1 ISRKTGV
8 ATTFG
13 YGPRYLHSIGQ
24 LYKGGPRN
32 ALVLGFVSGKYD
44 DLAVPG
50 ASYTFGQLSAAQAGG
65 DFAVMTERG
74 QKVIPI
80 RLVADSDEGRVT
92 ELITAS
98 KQAFG

>member
-1 ISRKTGV
+1 V

-32 ALVLGFVSGKYD
+32 ATVLGFVSGKYD

-50 ASYTFGQLSAAQAGG
+50 ASYTFGELSAAQAAG
-65 DFAVMTERG
+65 DFAVMTECG
-74 QKVIPI
+74 QKVLPI
-80 RLVADSDEGRVT
+80 RPEDGRTEALVTG
-92 ELITAS
+92 TAG
-98 KQAFG
+98 AFG